1 MDGEIK
7 VRGSLVLIEELPP
20 EEVTTKGG
28 VVLPTAVTNTGVTY
42 AKIRAVG
49 PGRQM
54 ENGKLF
60 DMSDLKTGDFVI
72 IQAARMMPVI
82 TDGSKCGVINE
93 SDILAVIDQ
102 SKGVLHVVN

>member
-1 MDGEIK
+1 MDGVIK
-7 VRGSLVLIEELPP
+7 VRGSLVLIEELPK

-28 VVLPTAVTNTGVTY
+28 VVLPRSVVDEGVTY

-60 DMSDLKTGDFVI
+60 DMGDLRPGDFVI
-72 IQAARMMPVI
+72 IQAKRMMAI
-82 TDGSKCGVINE
+82 MADDQKCGVINE
-93 SDILAVIDQ
+93 SDILAVIDR
-102 SKGVLHVVN
+102 SKGDQVC